1 MTDST
6 DDLIKRLRAPL
17 TGVLNLVT
25 VTRKST
31 GEEIEKYDPLYREA
45 AAALEAERLKRQQ
58 AEHERDC
65 ILEDLAGV
73 QARLEAAQARID
85 ALMLE
90 HCPNEMTP
98 QQIAEYERNQRL
110 ADTAIAQEQKRD

>member
-1 MTDST
+1 MTDAM
-6 DDLIKRLRAPL
+6 IKRLREPL

-45 AAALEAERLKRQQ
+45 ADALEAEHLKRQQ
-58 AEHERDC
+58 AEHERDS

-73 QARLEAAQARID
+73 QSRLDRAEDLLREIRPQVDIVRGSWFDRTD
-85 ALMLE
+85 AFL
-90 HCPNEMTP
+90 
-98 QQIAEYERNQRL
+98 
-110 ADTAIAQEQKRD
+110 AIAQEQKK